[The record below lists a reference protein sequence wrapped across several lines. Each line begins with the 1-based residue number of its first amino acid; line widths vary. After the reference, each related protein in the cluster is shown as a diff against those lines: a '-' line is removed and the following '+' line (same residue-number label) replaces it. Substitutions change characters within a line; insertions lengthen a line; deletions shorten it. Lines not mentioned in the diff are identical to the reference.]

1 MNSRC
6 SCRPLPVFC
15 LCLAVIASPAWAT
28 EGSRELADANLLDLS
43 LEDLMQVTVTSVSK
57 KAQRLDETAAA
68 VFVISA
74 EDIRRAGV
82 TSVPE
87 ALRLA
92 PGVQVAAIGQNRWA
106 VSIRGFNTRFANKL
120 LVLVDGRAIYSPAF
134 SGVFWEHNDVP
145 LETSSA
151 SR

>member
-28 EGSRELADANLLDLS
+28 EGSRALADANLLDLS

-74 EDIRRAGV
+74 EDIR
-82 TSVPE
+82 
-87 ALRLA
+87 
-92 PGVQVAAIGQNRWA
+92 
-106 VSIRGFNTRFANKL
+106 
-120 LVLVDGRAIYSPAF
+120 
-134 SGVFWEHNDVP
+134 
-145 LETSSA
+145 
-151 SR
+151 